1 MSSSRA
7 IASLPPGR
15 PRPFWSVM
23 IPTYHCADYLRHT
36 LRSVLAQAPPPDQ
49 MQIEVVDDAS
59 FKDDPEAVVRELG
72 QGRVA
77 FFRQVANAGPQRT
90 FTTCVERAQGEWVH
104 ILHGDDMVR
113 PGFYEA
119 MRRGAERDPAIHAAF
134 CRVITIDEHNEWI
147 DLSQREAATAGVVPD
162 LIDRLAVCNLIMFP
176 SIVVRRSAYEQ
187 LGASIPTCSTPPT
200 GICGS
205 ASPPASACGTTR
217 SRSRCTGSIAVSDTS
232 RLMQTGAN
240 IRDARHAIAIAE
252 AYLPPG
258 RVALLTR
265 KARLYHALYA
275 MELARERALR
285 GEWGPAMAQLRAGLS
300 CSASP
305 RVWAAALGL
314 TPKAHD
320 ALAAQGAARESHGD
334 GAGRGRAMASPPSG
348 VCLRRR
354 ARRRS
359 PAA

>member
-1 MSSSRA
+1 
-7 IASLPPGR
+7 
-15 PRPFWSVM
+15 M
-23 IPTYHCADYLRHT
+23 IPTYNCADYLGHT
-36 LRSVLAQAPPPDQ
+36 LRSVLEQAPPADD
-49 MQIEVVDDAS
+49 MHIEVVDDAS
-59 FKDDPEAVVRELG
+59 FKDDPEAVVHELG
-72 QGRVA
+72 QGRVS
-77 FFRQVANAGPQRT
+77 FFRQPANAGPQST

-119 MRRGAERDPAIHAAF
+119 MRRGAHTDPSIHAAF
-134 CRVITIDEHNEWI
+134 CRVITIDERNGWLE
-147 DLSQREAATAGVVPD
+147 LSEREADSAGVLPA

-187 LGASIPTCSTPPT
+187 LGGFHPELFH
-200 GICGS
+200 S
-205 ASPPASACGTTR
+205 ADWDMWKRIATR
-217 SRSRCTGSIAVSDTS
+217 FPVWYDPEPLALYRIHRGSDTS

-258 RVALLTR
+258 RAGLLSR

-275 MELARERALR
+275 MELARERAMR
-285 GEWGPAMAQLRAGLS
+285 GEWAPAMAQLRAGLS

-305 RVWAAALGL
+305 RVWAAVLGL

-320 ALAAQGAARESHGD
+320 ALASQGS
-334 GAGRGRAMASPPSG
+334 GA
-348 VCLRRR
+348 
-354 ARRRS
+354 
-359 PAA
+359 

>member
-187 LGASIPTCSTPPT
+187 LGGFHPDLFH
-200 GICGS
+200 S
-205 ASPPASACGTTR
+205 ADWDMWKRIATR
-217 SRSRCTGSIAVSDTS
+217 FCVWYDPEPLALYRIHRGSDTS

-320 ALAAQGAARESHGD
+320 ALAAQGS
-334 GAGRGRAMASPPSG
+334 GA
-348 VCLRRR
+348 
-354 ARRRS
+354 
-359 PAA
+359 